1 MPLCKWDV
9 SAAIHIHVILADINR
24 EDERFLLDARL
35 HPPVLLT
42 CEREGY
48 FSTSVVEGGQ
58 DVWPHHSA
66 MLSGDLS
73 ILSGRFRKPF
83 KFVFAVH
90 TDLQDEDK
98 CPLSMHTFISLKLVR
113 VQSFLRAVFP
123 ISVLLLVCSSI
134 SGVFKLS
141 SKVNYHRRCSS
152 QLQKIFL
159 SIAHNNMKYTLFWIY
174 FKQI

>member
-66 MLSGDLS
+66 TLSGDLS

-90 TDLQDEDK
+90 TDLHDEDK
-98 CPLSMHTFISLKLVR
+98 CPLSMRTFIYWKLERVPSLR
-113 VQSFLRAVFP
+113 EAVF
-123 ISVLLLVCSSI
+123 SGLLPPTKYINLMVFRRLHPRCQEIKSKKRITTCTKCNTRSSCF
-134 SGVFKLS
+134 SAK
-141 SKVNYHRRCSS
+141 
-152 QLQKIFL
+152 
-159 SIAHNNMKYTLFWIY
+159 
-174 FKQI
+174 